1 MVNSIKNIS
10 LYGSSASLPDWLN
23 RNVRVANYIA
33 LITGTIAGLLAIT
46 YPVLFNYDPGIWILF
61 GLAYPAVACAF
72 CFKDWEN

>member
-46 YPVLFNYDPGIWILF
+46 YPVLFNYDPGI
-61 GLAYPAVACAF
+61 
-72 CFKDWEN
+72 